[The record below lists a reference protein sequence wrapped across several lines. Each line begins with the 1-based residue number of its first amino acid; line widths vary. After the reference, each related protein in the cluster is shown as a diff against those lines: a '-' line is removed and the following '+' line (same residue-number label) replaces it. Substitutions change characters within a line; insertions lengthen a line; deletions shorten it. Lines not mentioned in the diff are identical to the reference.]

1 MDFAARRQSSHPATI
16 SLSQLYTLKP
26 KRELKERLGE
36 ARREYVVDREPV
48 MGVRVTVKV
57 YGKVEMG
64 WLAEDE
70 EDEEGTS
77 VAAGSVLN
85 RRPVDMPI
93 IEETGE

>member
-1 MDFAARRQSSHPATI
+1 
-16 SLSQLYTLKP
+16 LKP
-26 KRELKERLGE
+26 KRELKERLGD
-36 ARREYVVDREPV
+36 ARREYVVDSDPV
-48 MGVRVTVKV
+48 MGVRVTVNV

-64 WLAEDE
+64 VGWLVEDE
-70 EDEEGTS
+70 VEDEGTS

>member
-1 MDFAARRQSSHPATI
+1 
-16 SLSQLYTLKP
+16 LKP
-26 KRELKERLGE
+26 KRELKERFGE

-48 MGVRVTVKV
+48 IGVRVRVNV

-64 WLAEDE
+64 VGWLVEDE
-70 EDEEGTS
+70 EEDEGTS

-93 IEETGE
+93 IDETGE

>member
-1 MDFAARRQSSHPATI
+1 
-16 SLSQLYTLKP
+16 LKP

-36 ARREYVVDREPV
+36 ARREYVVDKEPV
-48 MGVRVTVKV
+48 MGVRVKVNV

-64 WLAEDE
+64 VGWLVEDE
-70 EDEEGTS
+70 EEVEDGTS